1 MPLLEM
7 MGLCLST
14 VGQLPQQMTMIK
26 LICREREKEGG
37 RERETEREQRQEER
51 RNSIESR
58 KERWIEREN
67 EEREGV
73 IEQMRVER
81 EKR

>member
-26 LICREREKEGG
+26 LICREREREGG
-37 RERETEREQRQEER
+37 REREARTAGRGVEFCFSCWSLAAREHLPPI
-51 RNSIESR
+51 NF
-58 KERWIEREN
+58 
-67 EEREGV
+67 G
-73 IEQMRVER
+73 
-81 EKR
+81 

>member
-26 LICREREKEGG
+26 LICREREREGG
-37 RERETEREQRQEER
+37 REREMEREKEEGR
-51 RNSIESR
+51 
-58 KERWIEREN
+58 
-67 EEREGV
+67 EREGG
-73 IEQMRVER
+73 RER
-81 EKR
+81 ERA